1 MDRIY
6 LDHNATMPIHPEVAV
21 AIAECHRRQLANPSS
36 QHFFGRQARRKL
48 EDARDAVAELLDLRL
63 SGQNADRIIFTSGG
77 TEANNLALTGL
88 SGPKPGRIVV
98 STIEHPCVI
107 EPAKRLAQQG
117 CDVAWLPVDS
127 AGVAEIDL
135 LDSLLEQPTQLVSLM
150 LANHETG
157 VLQPVATASEICQGR
172 ATLLH
177 TDAAQAIGKIPVS
190 FRDLQVDAMTI
201 AAHKF
206 GGPVGVGALAI
217 RGEVDITPAML
228 GGFQQLGIRAGT
240 ESVAVAVGLHVALK
254 LVIDDL
260 SARAKR
266 MHSLRN
272 QLETTLLTEL
282 PDLVINGHGGP
293 RLPNTSNIAL
303 PGVSRQTMFLALDA
317 VGIACSTGSACASGA
332 SDPSP
337 VLVAMGCDRS
347 IIESSLRF
355 SLSAETSPQEIDSAA
370 HHICLI
376 YKDLRR
382 KKHVEKAASRPR
394 ETGEKT
400 L

>member
-1 MDRIY
+1 MR
-6 LDHNATMPIHPEVAV
+6 IHPEVAA

-36 QHFFGRQARRKL
+36 QHHFGRQARRTL
-48 EDARDAVAELLDLRL
+48 EDARDAIAELLDLRL
-63 SGQNADRIIFTSGG
+63 GGQNADRIIFTSGG

-88 SGPKPGRIVV
+88 TGPRPSRIVV

-107 EPAKRLAQQG
+107 EPAKRLAQHG
-117 CDVAWLPVDS
+117 CDVEWLPVDS
-127 AGVAEIDL
+127 AGVARVDL

-172 ATLLH
+172 ATLFH
-177 TDAAQAIGKIPVS
+177 TDAAQAIGKIPLS

-206 GGPVGVGALAI
+206 GGPVGIGALAI
-217 RGEVDITPAML
+217 RGEVDITPALL

-240 ESVAVAVGLHVALK
+240 ESVALAVGMQAALK

-260 SARAKR
+260 SARAER
-266 MHSLRN
+266 MRSLRD
-272 QLETTLLTEL
+272 QLETTLLAEL
-282 PDLVINGHGGP
+282 PDVVINGHRGP
-293 RLPNTSNIAL
+293 RLPNTSSIAL

-317 VGIACSTGSACASGA
+317 AGIACSTGSACASGA

-337 VLVAMGCDRS
+337 VLVAMGCDWS
-347 IIESSLRF
+347 IVESSLRL
-355 SLSAETSPQEIDSAA
+355 SLSAETSPQEIDLAA
-370 HHICLI
+370 RRIFLI
-376 YKDLRR
+376 HKDLRR
-382 KKHVEKAASRPR
+382 KKHAEKAAAGPR
-394 ETGEKT
+394 ETDEKT